1 MEIKSID
8 GLNNKLELTLS
19 RIENVNTLIE
29 NVNQSLSKS
38 MVNMNS
44 VSNKLSDTSRLDANK
59 MQNTMR
65 DISKRMSKSINH
77 QKKKFNSVTKRLL
90 NQKDN
95 IKALNN
101 DNQYYPSYEI
111 DFYIKE
117 IKQDLKNIDSWN
129 APTYDFK
136 KIDFENHGGLRGMI
150 FTPIAEFNRKSE
162 ALAKELYE
170 IERLLNEISKETLN
184 VELEKLKANSPLQS
198 SDTLAEQISGFKV
211 TQESHTLTENTVDV
225 IDIHRGKC
233 GCGGLG
239 RTGFCG

>member
-77 QKKKFNSVTKRLL
+77 QKKKVFS
-90 NQKDN
+90 
-95 IKALNN
+95 
-101 DNQYYPSYEI
+101 
-111 DFYIKE
+111 
-117 IKQDLKNIDSWN
+117 
-129 APTYDFK
+129 
-136 KIDFENHGGLRGMI
+136 
-150 FTPIAEFNRKSE
+150 
-162 ALAKELYE
+162 
-170 IERLLNEISKETLN
+170 
-184 VELEKLKANSPLQS
+184 
-198 SDTLAEQISGFKV
+198 
-211 TQESHTLTENTVDV
+211 
-225 IDIHRGKC
+225 
-233 GCGGLG
+233 
-239 RTGFCG
+239 